1 MKNKFLYIALYAAG
15 MLGATSCSDYLET
28 KSPSTVD
35 ADFVFSSTA
44 TAKAALEGAKAA
56 MHVPTVHTSSATD
69 STMQPTLPVPT
80 SCAIRK
86 DTPSSLAAIRLK
98 HSTATEPRPVPTH
111 LPRT

>member
-1 MKNKFLYIALYAAG
+1 

-56 MHVPTVHTSSATD
+56 MHVPTVHTSSAMV
-69 STMQPTLPVPT
+69 STMLPTLPVPT
-80 SCAIRK
+80 SCDIRK
-86 DTPSSLAAIRLK
+86 LMPNSLAAILQK
-98 HSTATEPRPVPTH
+98 HSTATELRPELTDSPRI
-111 LPRT
+111 